1 MPNLTIDDLIFVGL
15 RGYAMALRR
24 DTGEVVW
31 VNNDMKSGYTTLLL
45 DGDQLIVSTGGYLF
59 CLEPLTGRLIWQN
72 PLKGYGTGVTS
83 LASTRGVAQP
93 LEAYAADEAARQ
105 QQHNS
110 SGGHTGAHG
119 AM

>member
-1 MPNLTIDDLIFVGL
+1 MATLTIDDLLFVGL

-45 DGDQLIVSTGGYLF
+45 DGDRLIVSTGGYLF
-59 CLEPLTGRLIWQN
+59 CLEPLTGRLLWHN

-83 LASTRGVAQP
+83 LASIRGTAMP
-93 LEAYAADEAARQ
+93 LEAYAADEEARRRRE
-105 QQHNS
+105 S
-110 SGGHTGAHG
+110 GGRTSGGHGAL
-119 AM
+119 